1 MQNNIKENIDLFISY
16 LKLEK
21 NYSELTIRN
30 YKFWLG
36 RFADY
41 IEAIENKIYIE
52 QIEAMDITKFRSF
65 LYSEWISI
73 KTINYYIIALR
84 SFFKYLHKIDIDTIA
99 IEKIEL
105 SKIEPRK
112 ITFLTEEEVKKI
124 LVMPEK
130 FNKNNLKKN
139 RDLVILNVLYWS
151 GLRVSEL
158 INLKKNEIS
167 FNNNQLNIVWKWKK
181 ERAVFITQKALEYIK
196 NYLSLRN
203 DKSDYLIISLSPNS
217 YWRKISR
224 VWIEK
229 IVRDYAS
236 LAMIDKKVTPH
247 TLRHSFATTLLSK
260 WVDIRTIQ
268 TLLWHSSITTTQI
281 YTHISD
287 KYLQQAHSLLD
298 NL

>member
-16 LKLEK
+16 LELEK

-105 SKIEPRK
+105 SKIESRK

-130 FNKNNLKKN
+130 FNKNNFKKN
-139 RDLVILNVLYWS
+139 RDAVILHILYWS
-151 GLRVSEL
+151 WLRVSEL